1 MSVVPVSVPLFG
13 FAPYSFYSMIME
25 KFLRVIPPSKLSSDI
40 RNDIVYSAILQDIEE
55 LEMSLGRMRVSSV
68 YESEWYR
75 TVTLLDSLYLI
86 RDWYYNR

>member
-1 MSVVPVSVPLFG
+1 MSVPPFG
-13 FAPYSFYSMIME
+13 FAPYSFYSTIME
-25 KFLRVIPPSKLSSDI
+25 KFLRAVPPSKLSSDI

-55 LEMSLGRMRVSSV
+55 LEASLSHMRSSSV

-75 TVTLLDSLYLI
+75 TVSLLDSLYLI